1 MFGVLEKFSADAT
14 VKNIIDTLSQEDLPP
29 SEPTLLLSG
38 YCNFKHLPIIK
49 RKEKSQ
55 NSNEDITFKKI
66 QETVNQLVQN
76 KNTENLFKK
85 DSNQEGILFENLLN
99 ELYKCSLHYNPD
111 FQQSTDTSLKTLLE
125 LVSFDYISGI
135 KDEFDINKIN
145 VEQLAEKIFDSQLV
159 PLIVYEQALG
169 SDHNVLKIS
178 ARDQKY
184 FKEKGIDVDK
194 KLEHVLLK
202 ARELVQEKKY
212 SENVNLGGG
221 YEFPAI
227 LCLISLT
234 SEEDFIEN
242 TKGHK
247 SIINLLKLPDNQ
259 NTDWGQCFRDE
270 RGRTIL
276 HYLAYKNKP
285 NVIES
290 FISKLAKNKQ
300 KVKELLTYQD
310 NYGRT
315 IYHAAAAA
323 NSKETLEKFLDYES
337 VYFSSSDEKPS
348 TKLDDYKRTPL
359 HLAAMYDSIDT
370 LKQLCRDSA
379 SGKWLFSAKDNYG
392 RTPLHLAAMYNSI
405 KALEYLSNKSAN
417 GGDSFHVID
426 KHGRTPLHLAAM
438 YNSIDALKII
448 YSKSNDDKGLLNVRD
463 GWGRTPLH
471 LAAKYNS
478 IDTLNYLC
486 KESDSSKT
494 LNLSDKEFGA
504 TPLHLAVIEKQS
516 DAVEI
521 LLENGANPS
530 IRDQQGHLPID
541 LTLYRSNKPGVKIES
556 LESTILKLVNYNY
569 DILVSKGW
577 GGVDCFG
584 YDQLRKKK
592 NQINTEKFDI
602 NAYNFLQKLLGFLNQ
617 QDIIKHELSK
627 PGQKQEPWII
637 QAVKSENEE
646 ARDKFIKRVL
656 HQKEN
661 EESLNL
667 SPLLNLSTKE
677 LGELNKLID
686 GSKDFEELKKAVL
699 DYQLPKIKNIIASGN
714 LELVKKLIEDCN
726 FLLKSK
732 FSWREDSLIHFVE
745 HQEVLDYLLEKGIN
759 LKTTN
764 DLGETVFH
772 RLCIEGKSDL
782 AESLLKHYNESRKD
796 DIQEILQGKDCLGNT
811 LLHLAA
817 LIGNENLT
825 EQLVSYNSDPNS
837 KGAAGLS
844 PLHVASAIGSVS
856 VLEELIDA
864 NGDVKNSTEDGIT
877 LLHSACQGVVDGKQ
891 ACWDVVDYL
900 LERKKDEE
908 ECPFVANVLKL
919 EPRDILDKFDW
930 SYAEKYDDMLEKY
943 GYYEVDESYV

>member
-1 MFGVLEKFSADAT
+1 MFGVLEKRSFFQKGEFNVNDS
-14 VKNIIDTLSQEDLPP
+14 VKNINNTLSLVLNPGGKEVNVVL
-29 SEPTLLLSG
+29 SEPTLKLLSD
-38 YCNFKHLPIIK
+38 YCNLKQFPIIK
-49 RKEKSQ
+49 REKKNQ
-55 NSNEDITFKKI
+55 NSNYDIAFEEI
-66 QETVNQLVQN
+66 QDKVKQVVQN
-76 KNTENLFKK
+76 KNTKSLFEKG
-85 DSNQEGILFENLLN
+85 SNKEGILFENLLN
-99 ELYKCSLHYNPD
+99 ELYKCFLEYDPD
-111 FQQSTDTSLKTLLE
+111 FQQSNDTSLKTLLE

-135 KDEFDINKIN
+135 KDKFSINEIN
-145 VEQLAEKIFDSQLV
+145 LEQLAEKISASQLL
-159 PLIVYEQALG
+159 PLIVYRQPLN
-169 SDHNVLKIS
+169 SDYNILKIS

-184 FKEKGIDVDK
+184 FKEKGIDVGER
-194 KLEHVLLK
+194 LRNVLSE
-202 ARELVQEKKY
+202 ARELVENKKY
-212 SENVNLGGG
+212 SENVDLGGG

-234 SEEDFIEN
+234 SEEDFIKNIKNHE
-242 TKGHK
+242 
-247 SIINLLKLPDNQ
+247 SIIDLLKLPDDQ
-259 NTDWGQCFRDE
+259 NSDWGECFRDE

-276 HYLAYKNKP
+276 HYLAYKNKTK
-285 NVIES
+285 VIEE
-290 FISKLAKNKQ
+290 FISKLDKENKQ

-315 IYHAAAAA
+315 VYHAAAAA
-323 NSKETLEKFLDYES
+323 NSKEALKSFLDYES

-348 TKLDDYKRTPL
+348 TKPDDYKRTPL
-359 HLAAMYDSIDT
+359 HLAAMCDSVDT
-370 LKQLCRDSA
+370 LKQLCYDSA
-379 SGKWLFSAKDNYG
+379 SSDWLFSAKDNYG

-417 GGDSFHVID
+417 GETLHVKD
-426 KHGRTPLHLAAM
+426 DFGRTPLHIAAM
-438 YNSIDALKII
+438 
-448 YSKSNDDKGLLNVRD
+448 
-463 GWGRTPLH
+463 
-471 LAAKYNS
+471 
-478 IDTLNYLC
+478 
-486 KESDSSKT
+486 
-494 LNLSDKEFGA
+494 
-504 TPLHLAVIEKQS
+504 EKQS

-521 LLENGANPS
+521 LLENAANPS
-530 IRDQQGHLPID
+530 IRDQKGRLSID

-569 DILVSKGW
+569 DILLSKDW

-584 YDQLRKKK
+584 ADQLTKKK

-602 NAYNFLQKLLGFLNQ
+602 NAYNFLQKLLGFLKQ
-617 QDIIKHELSK
+617 QDIIKPELSK
-627 PGQKQEPWII
+627 SEQKQEPWII
-637 QAVKSENEE
+637 QAIKSENKE
-646 ARDKFIKRVL
+646 ARDEFIKRVL
-656 HQKEN
+656 CQKEN

-667 SPLLNLSTKE
+667 SPLLNLSNKE
-677 LGELNKLID
+677 LGELNELIAD
-686 GSKDFEELKKAVL
+686 NKDFEELKKAVL
-699 DYQLPKIKNIIASGN
+699 DYQLPKIKNIIVTGN

-726 FLLKSK
+726 FVLKSK
-732 FSWREDSLIHFVE
+732 FSWREDSLIHFAE
-745 HQEVLDYLLEKGIN
+745 HQEVLDYLLEKGID

-772 RLCIEGKSDL
+772 RLCIDGKSDL

-796 DIQEILQGKDCLGNT
+796 DIQEILQQKDCLGNT

-825 EQLVSYNSDPNS
+825 EQLVSYNSDPNL

-844 PLHVASAIGSVS
+844 PLHVAAAIGSVS
-856 VLEELIDA
+856 VLEKLIGA

-908 ECPFVANVLKL
+908 EYPFVANVLKL